1 MPHCWKS
8 HALAHN
14 ICSINFIS
22 AWKMALEEARAAS
35 PSVNQ
40 PGQQVMYPHTMH
52 GGYAGDVLMTGG
64 QYGKCYE

>member
-1 MPHCWKS
+1 
-8 HALAHN
+8 
-14 ICSINFIS
+14 
-22 AWKMALEEARAAS
+22 MALEEARAAN